1 MEEIEPPHK
10 ALEALPRTGQIYRAL
25 IASSG
30 DAILG
35 VNRKGTIIFW
45 NKGAEQ
51 TFGYSTEE
59 ILGQPVTRL
68 VPEKDRGS
76 HTSELTAFL
85 SGNCG
90 GTKTIEGEALRK
102 DGFTFPVEL
111 SLSIWQQNGKFVALA
126 VGRDITERKQME
138 QALSESAERYC
149 SLFANSLEAIFSAD
163 IKNNIA
169 VSNEALEKLCGYC
182 LKELAEM
189 KPANILPSESREYL
203 AKQVEKMLSEGEP
216 IYSIAQEILRKDGKR
231 ILIEHYLNSIKRKN
245 EVTGSQ
251 EFYSEIIRRN
261 KTEEQLKSS
270 FINLA
275 KTVSRVIEACDP
287 YTAGHQQRVA
297 ELARLVGEN
306 MGLAEDIVERL
317 YLNGLLHDIGKIS
330 IPRSILTK
338 PGELTE
344 EEWALIR
351 AHTKQGYGILKDAN
365 LAWPVAD
372 AALQHHERLD
382 GSGYPDGITG
392 DKLSLEVNILAVCD
406 VVEAMSS
413 HRPYRP
419 AKITGDI
426 LEELR
431 DGRGTK
437 YNASVVDVMLPMI
450 ESGEFKSV
458 WNRGNARGTAT
469 QGPDS

>member
-10 ALEALPRTGQIYRAL
+10 ELEALPRSEDIYKAL
-25 IASSG
+25 IGSSG

-35 VNRKGTIIFW
+35 LDYEGTIIFW
-45 NKGAEQ
+45 NRGAEQ
-51 TFGYSTEE
+51 IFGYSSEE

-68 VPEKDRGS
+68 MPEKHREGQ
-76 HTSELTAFL
+76 TEVLKAFL
-85 SGNCG
+85 GGNCG
-90 GTKTIEGEALRK
+90 GTEIIEFEALSK
-102 DGFTFPVEL
+102 DGSAFPIEL
-111 SLSIWQQNGKFVALA
+111 SLSICQQNGKFVGLA
-126 VGRDITERKQME
+126 IGRDITERKQME
-138 QALSESAERYC
+138 QALRESAERYC
-149 SLFANSLEAIFSAD
+149 NLFANSLEAIFSAD
-163 IKNNIA
+163 IKNDTA
-169 VSNEALEKLCGYC
+169 VSNEALGKLCGYC
-182 LKELAEM
+182 LKELTEM
-189 KPANILPSESREYL
+189 KPTDILPPESREYL
-203 AKQVEKMLSEGEP
+203 AEQVETMLSEGEP
-216 IYSIAQEILRKDGKR
+216 IYSIVQEILRKDGKR
-231 ILIEHYLNSIKRKN
+231 ILIEPYLDSIQRKDKIA
-245 EVTGSQ
+245 GSQ
-251 EFYSEIIRRN
+251 ESYREIIEHN

-297 ELARLVGEN
+297 ELARVVGEN

-351 AHTKQGYGILKDAN
+351 AHTKQGYSILKDAN
-365 LAWPVAD
+365 LPWPVAD

-406 VVEAMSS
+406 VVEAMTS

-419 AKITGDI
+419 ARITEDI
-426 LEELR
+426 LEELK

-450 ESGEFKSV
+450 ESGQFKSM
-458 WNRGNARGTAT
+458 WNRGNSRSTAT

>member
-10 ALEALPRTGQIYRAL
+10 ELEALPKSGEIYRAL
-25 IASSG
+25 VAYSR

-35 VNRKGTIIFW
+35 VNRKGTILFW

-51 TFGYSTEE
+51 IFGYSNEE
-59 ILGQPVTRL
+59 ILGQPVTKLMSEKHKEGHTL
-68 VPEKDRGS
+68 VLR
-76 HTSELTAFL
+76 AFL

-90 GTKTIEGEALRK
+90 ETRIIEGEALRK
-102 DGFTFPVEL
+102 DGSTFPIEL
-111 SLSIWQQNGKFVALA
+111 SFSIEQQNGKFLGLA
-126 VGRDITERKQME
+126 IGRNITERKHME
-138 QALSESAERYC
+138 QSLRESAERYC
-149 SLFANSLEAIFSAD
+149 NLFATCLEAVFSAD
-163 IKNNIA
+163 IPDNTGAGNK
-169 VSNEALEKLCGYC
+169 ALEKLCGYC
-182 LKELAEM
+182 LEELTEM
-189 KPANILPSESREYL
+189 KPTNILSPESREYL
-203 AKQVEKMLSEGEP
+203 SKQVEKILSTDEP
-216 IYSIAQEILRKDGKR
+216 ISSIVHEIFRKDGKR
-231 ILIEHYLNSIKRKN
+231 ILIEQYLNFIKRKDKFVGFQGFRSDIT
-245 EVTGSQ
+245 E
-251 EFYSEIIRRN
+251 RD

-275 KTVSRVIEACDP
+275 KIVSRVIESCDP

-297 ELARLVGEN
+297 DLAHLVGEN

-317 YLNGLLHDIGKIS
+317 YLDGLFHDIGKIS

-351 AHTKQGYGILKDAN
+351 AHTKQGYSILKDTN
-365 LAWPVAD
+365 LPWPIAD
-372 AALQHHERLD
+372 VALQHHERLD
-382 GSGYPDGITG
+382 GSGYPDGITEER
-392 DKLSLEVNILAVCD
+392 LSLEVSILAVCD

-419 AKITGDI
+419 ARTTTDV
-426 LEELR
+426 LQELN

-450 ESGEFKSV
+450 ESGEFRSM
-458 WNRGNARGTAT
+458 WNCRNSRSTAT
-469 QGPDS
+469 